1 MSECVK
7 FLRNGRVS
15 ADINNCDLVLLTQSE
30 AVELV
35 ESAQFNLSLFEF
47 DSGMYEFILAQTLI
61 TFITGH
67 VLGRVLKSFG
77 KV

>member
-7 FLRNGRVS
+7 FNSNGRVLT
-15 ADINNCDLVLLTQSE
+15 DVNTCDFVLLSQQE
-30 AVELV
+30 AIELANSV
-35 ESAQFNLSLFEF
+35 QFNLALFQF

-67 VLGRVLKSFG
+67 VLGRVLKTFG